1 MISKPIGATCLS
13 VGFCVSETALS
24 KINSC
29 AGNML
34 FSLYKKKA
42 KEEGKDLID
51 FIFGV

>member
-13 VGFCVSETALS
+13 VGCCVNGTALS
-24 KINSC
+24 KNNSS

-34 FSLYKKKA
+34 FSLYKKKL
-42 KEEGKDLID
+42 KDEGKDLID